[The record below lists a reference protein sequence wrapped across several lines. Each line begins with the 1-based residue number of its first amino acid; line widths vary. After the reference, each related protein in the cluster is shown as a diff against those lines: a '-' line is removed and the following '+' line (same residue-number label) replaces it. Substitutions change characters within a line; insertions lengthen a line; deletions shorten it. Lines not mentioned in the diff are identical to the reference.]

1 VTRFLVDKPGGKL
14 THGDMLLAKKII
26 KFKCLVGLYED
37 MEVSMAR
44 FQRYFG
50 WDARDASPEQKAE
63 VVKCRSLA
71 VARGDKNAMHPDGSA
86 VREGSI
92 AWNAIVRM
100 NVFDME
106 LYEYVKKIYKVQGEQ
121 IFDVVGSHNSAP
133 RSPGNDVGE
142 DLVNDEQLTGTRS
155 GSKSMGAEFE
165 PRSGKSMAVDAFE
178 EEVFEP
184 RSGKSMAADTFE
196 DEVFGPRSGKIMDTD
211 AFEDEVFEP
220 RAGHMADAV
229 EDESTDPY
237 AGDLTL
243 DAAEEDEPATT
254 PDSDN
259 LEIDPKVRNYC
270 QLIYVLGVEGVGH
283 HGFAPIMTELFERQM
298 DQYPGVRYER
308 LTQDNHLVQRAF
320 YGRKGS
326 ETDIDDPTL
335 VKKLI
340 HKACPNDGAKHVV
353 VLGTS
358 FPSKGYDSHYRVNR
372 QRDWA
377 TMSMEEMANSET
389 ALNHPI
395 NLRSFYNTYSPY
407 ADIKFVVLHRPF
419 IDTIASH
426 MGFDGGPE
434 KHLNVISGYLLLIRR
449 FLDELPLD
457 ETGNSAWTLVCMQHL
472 TNKFYKGDTAQL
484 NTARQTVLSN
494 LVNFLGWPQNQCDD
508 CFNQWLDSKTL
519 DPEAQLYNRGVE
531 MGIPQILDTM
541 ERTKVALDGIWPPMP
556 PPPLGGGAVAEEQQC
571 SL

>member
-1 VTRFLVDKPGGKL
+1 MYHYLAKASWDPQYNPALARMSVEQYATSRYIENNWVTRFLVDKPGGKL
-14 THGDMLLAKKII
+14 THADMLLAKKII

-50 WDARDASPEQKAE
+50 WNAQDGTSEQQAE
-63 VVKCRSLA
+63 VVKCRSSA
-71 VARGDKNAMHPDGSA
+71 VARGDKHAMHPDGSS
-86 VREGSI
+86 VREGSV

-100 NVFDME
+100 NLFDME

-121 IFDVVGSHNSAP
+121 IFDVVGYAANTVD
-133 RSPGNDVGE
+133 RSPGNDVGV
-142 DLVNDEQLTGTRS
+142 DLVNEEQLTG
-155 GSKSMGAEFE
+155 A
-165 PRSGKSMAVDAFE
+165 RSGKSMAAEFE
-178 EEVFEP
+178 DEVLEP
-184 RSGKSMAADTFE
+184 RSGKSMAADAFE
-196 DEVFGPRSGKIMDTD
+196 DVFKPRSGKIMDTH

-220 RAGHMADAV
+220 HSGHMADAV

-237 AGDLTL
+237 AGDLAL
-243 DAAEEDEPATT
+243 DTIEEDESATT

-259 LEIDPKVRNYC
+259 LEIDPEVRNYC

-298 DQYPGVRYER
+298 DQYPGKRYER

-326 ETDIDDPTL
+326 ETDIDDPIL

-358 FPSKGYDSHYRVNR
+358 FPSKGYGSHYRVSR
-372 QRDWA
+372 QREWA

-407 ADIKFVVLHRPF
+407 AVSDC
-419 IDTIASH
+419 
-426 MGFDGGPE
+426 
-434 KHLNVISGYLLLIRR
+434 LL
-449 FLDELPLD
+449 
-457 ETGNSAWTLVCMQHL
+457 CYQ
-472 TNKFYKGDTAQL
+472 
-484 NTARQTVLSN
+484 
-494 LVNFLGWPQNQCDD
+494 
-508 CFNQWLDSKTL
+508 
-519 DPEAQLYNRGVE
+519 
-531 MGIPQILDTM
+531 
-541 ERTKVALDGIWPPMP
+541 
-556 PPPLGGGAVAEEQQC
+556 
-571 SL
+571 